1 MSIKDQLKV
10 LIVDDHR
17 TSRMLIRDAL
27 EQLGIK
33 QIVFAVD
40 GEEALKAMMAT
51 PCHIIISDFNMPKID
66 GIQLL
71 KAIRSYPAT
80 KKVPFI
86 FTSVCSFAN
95 ASNAA
100 RLFLSCVSPARTISG
115 SSFAS
120 ATSCVS
126 TNSSDGAPRGGCCR
140 PARQPLRRC
149 WRPPRS

>member
-33 QIVFAVD
+33 QIVFACD

-51 PCHIIISDFNMPKID
+51 PCHIIISDFNMPKLD

-71 KAIRSYPAT
+71 QAIRSY
-80 KKVPFI
+80 KKTQKTPFI
-86 FTSVCSFAN
+86 ILTSKGDRDLVMR
-95 ASNAA
+95 AA
-100 RLFLSCVSPARTISG
+100 QLGVNNFLAKPITVPVLKKTIEAVVGRL
-115 SSFAS
+115 
-120 ATSCVS
+120 
-126 TNSSDGAPRGGCCR
+126 
-140 PARQPLRRC
+140 Q
-149 WRPPRS
+149 